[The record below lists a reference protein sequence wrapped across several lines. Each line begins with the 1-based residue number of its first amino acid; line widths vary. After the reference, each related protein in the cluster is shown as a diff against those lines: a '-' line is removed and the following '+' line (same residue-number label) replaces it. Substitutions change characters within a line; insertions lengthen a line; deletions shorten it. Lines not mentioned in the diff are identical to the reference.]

1 MPVSV
6 ANIIV
11 MASKE
16 HKPTVWS
23 QLTGGK
29 LRLGFQ
35 LEEIQAIVVWKG
47 WQQEGGAGCS
57 DREWGLAMNPYA
69 PAPTDTW

>member
-1 MPVSV
+1 M
-6 ANIIV
+6 

-16 HKPTVWS
+16 HKATVWN

-29 LRLGFQ
+29 LHLDFQ
-35 LEEIQAIVVWKG
+35 LEEVQAIMVWKG

-57 DREWGLAMNPYA
+57 DRKWGLAMNP
-69 PAPTDTW
+69 